1 LPGTLMEEIYGGRRW
16 VREQFQCNYG
26 LNPAYQERLFN
37 GGLVLCGVDTAGE
50 ARLVALR
57 EYRFYAASL
66 FLPQMS
72 SQPAKP
78 HPLITAF
85 VAAAAGEAG

>member
-1 LPGTLMEEIYGGRRW
+1 MEEIYGDRRW

-26 LNPAYQERLFN
+26 LNPAYQGRLFS
-37 GGLVLCGVDTAGE
+37 GELELCGVDSAGE
-50 ARLVALR
+50 VRLVALR
-57 EYRFYAASL
+57 DHRFYAASL

-72 SQPAKP
+72 SQSGKP

-85 VAAAAGEAG
+85 IAAAAGEAG